1 MYNIFEKLIA
11 GSVIIGMTLLIL
23 FANSENR
30 TEISTNTLENDPV
43 EVKAVE
49 IPVMVDE
56 VVEIAE
62 KTVVEEA
69 VLEVVEITPPFNE
82 AFEQARA
89 ELGPG
94 QVFEWN
100 GNLYVTDYFEEMQV
114 TMEQYV
120 DDSDQTFAYQ
130 DEQ

>member
-56 VVEIAE
+56 VVEMAE
-62 KTVVEEA
+62 ETVVEEA
-69 VLEVVEITPPFNE
+69 VLEVIEIPPPFNE

>member
-56 VVEIAE
+56 VVEMA
-62 KTVVEEA
+62 EEA

>member
-56 VVEIAE
+56 VVEMAE
-62 KTVVEEA
+62 ETAVE
-69 VLEVVEITPPFNE
+69 
-82 AFEQARA
+82 
-89 ELGPG
+89 
-94 QVFEWN
+94 
-100 GNLYVTDYFEEMQV
+100 
-114 TMEQYV
+114 
-120 DDSDQTFAYQ
+120 
-130 DEQ
+130 

>member
-11 GSVIIGMTLLIL
+11 GSVIIGMALLIL
-23 FANSENR
+23 FANSEIR

-56 VVEIAE
+56 VVEMAE
-62 KTVVEEA
+62 ETVVEEA

>member
-30 TEISTNTLENDPV
+30 TEISTNILENDPV
-43 EVKAVE
+43 EAKAVE

-56 VVEIAE
+56 VVEMAE
-62 KTVVEEA
+62 ETVVEEA
-69 VLEVVEITPPFNE
+69 VLEVIEITPPFNE

-100 GNLYVTDYFEEMQV
+100 GNLYVTDYFEEKQV